1 MVFFLK
7 KRLYLLRVT
16 VVSKGISSSEDR
28 VIEKTLQR
36 DGARIGECLIT
47 STKHTP
53 VYYSS
58 E

>member
-16 VVSKGISSSEDR
+16 VVSEGMSGGKDR
-28 VIEKTLQR
+28 VIENTLQR